1 MYTMQCREVEYE
13 FGDSTLTGCRDLSFA
28 AHIANESGLC
38 DLLESVRDNTL
49 KECRRVATQ
58 S

>member
-1 MYTMQCREVEYE
+1 MQCREVEYE
-13 FGDSTLTGCRDLSFA
+13 IRDSTLTGCRDLSFA

-38 DLLESVRDNTL
+38 DLLEPVRDNTL